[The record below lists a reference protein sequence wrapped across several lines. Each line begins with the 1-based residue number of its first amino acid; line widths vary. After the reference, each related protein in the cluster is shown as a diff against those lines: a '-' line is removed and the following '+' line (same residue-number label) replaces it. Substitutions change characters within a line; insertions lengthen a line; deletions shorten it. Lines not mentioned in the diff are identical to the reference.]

1 MKSSGNIGERIVL
14 ARKRKGLSLRALEA
28 AMDGLVS
35 AQAIGKYER
44 GEMIPGSK
52 VLIALAKALDVTIPY
67 LVSPQQ
73 ARLQNV
79 DFRKKASTTAK
90 ERARV
95 EAEVLQAVERYLQI
109 EQILGLPS
117 ERWEQ
122 PFEPV
127 ELDSL
132 EEAEAVAARVRQE
145 WNLGDAP
152 IRDLTE
158 LLEEKGIK
166 VLLLDLPET
175 VSGLT
180 CMVQR
185 EGHPDV
191 PVIVVNHGH
200 VLERRR
206 HTLAHE
212 LAHRLVIGSEE
223 WIEKAMD
230 RIAGAVLVPEAPVLA
245 ELGRPRQSVSYRE
258 IMLLKRHFRVSA
270 ISLWVR
276 LYRLQIIGESTY
288 QNAYRTFARTWRKDE
303 PEALESEPG
312 TLEQPNRFQR
322 LCFRALSEGLISLVK
337 AAELLQMPVDQ
348 VVKGWRGPGPAC
360 GLGPED

>member
-1 MKSSGNIGERIVL
+1 MESSANIGERIVL

-28 AMDGLVS
+28 AMAGLVT

-52 VLIALAKALDVTIPY
+52 VLMALAKALDVTIPY

-73 ARLQNV
+73 ARLERV
-79 DFRKKASTTAK
+79 DFRKKASTSAK
-90 ERARV
+90 DRARV

-117 ERWEQ
+117 EKWEQ

-127 ELDSL
+127 TLANPY
-132 EEAEAVAARVRQE
+132 EAEAVALRVREE
-145 WNLGDAP
+145 WKLGEAP
-152 IRDLTE
+152 IRDMTE

-166 VLLLDLPET
+166 VLLLALPDA

-185 EGHPDV
+185 VGHPDV
-191 PVIVVNHGH
+191 PVVVVNQGH

-212 LAHRLVIGSEE
+212 LAHRLVSGPEE
-223 WIEKAMD
+223 WIEKAVD
-230 RIAGAVLVPEAPVLA
+230 RLAGALLVPERPVFA
-245 ELGRPRQSVSYRE
+245 ELGRSRHSVSYRE
-258 IMLLKRHFRVSA
+258 MILLKQHFRVSA

-276 LYRLQIIGESTY
+276 LYHLGITNESTY
-288 QNAYRTFARTWRKDE
+288 KNAYRSFARGWRSIE
-303 PEALESEPG
+303 PEAIETEPG

-337 AAELLQMPVDQ
+337 ASELLQLPVDD
-348 VVKGWRGPGPAC
+348 VVKGWRGPRV
-360 GLGPED
+360 

>member
-1 MKSSGNIGERIVL
+1 MKSSANIGERIFL

-73 ARLQNV
+73 ARLQKV
-79 DFRKKASTTAK
+79 DFRKKASTSVK
-90 ERARV
+90 DRARV

-127 ELDSL
+127 LLASLD
-132 EEAEAVAARVRQE
+132 EAEAVAVRVRQE
-145 WNLGDAP
+145 WNLGEAP
-152 IRDLTE
+152 IRDMTE

-166 VLLLDLPET
+166 VLLLDLPDA

-185 EGHPDV
+185 VGHLDV
-191 PVIVVNHGH
+191 PVIVVNQGH

-212 LAHRLVIGSEE
+212 LAHRLVVAPEE
-223 WIEKAMD
+223 WIEKAVD
-230 RIAGAVLVPEAPVLA
+230 RLAGALLVPAGPVLA
-245 ELGRPRQSVSYRE
+245 ELGRPRHSVSYRE
-258 IMLLKRHFRVSA
+258 IILLKQHFRVSA

-276 LYRLQIIGESTY
+276 LYRLGIINESTY
-288 QNAYRTFARTWRKDE
+288 QNAYRTFARGWRSVE
-303 PEALESEPG
+303 PEAIENEPG
-312 TLEQPNRFQR
+312 SLEQPNRFQR

-337 AAELLQMPVDQ
+337 ASELLQLPVDD
-348 VVKGWRGPGPAC
+348 VLKGWRGP
-360 GLGPED
+360 ED

>member
-1 MKSSGNIGERIVL
+1 MKSSTGIGERIVL

-44 GEMIPGSK
+44 GEMVPGSK
-52 VLIALAKALDVTIPY
+52 VLMALARALDVTIPY

-73 ARLQNV
+73 ARLQKV
-79 DFRKKASTTAK
+79 DFRKKASTTVK
-90 ERARV
+90 DRARV

-109 EQILGLPS
+109 EQILGLSS
-117 ERWEQ
+117 ESWEQ

-127 ELDSL
+127 VLTELD
-132 EEAEAVAARVRQE
+132 EAEAVAVRVRQE
-145 WNLGDAP
+145 WNLGESP
-152 IRDLTE
+152 IRDMTE

-166 VLLLDLPET
+166 VLLLDLPDA

-180 CMVQR
+180 CMVER

-191 PVIVVNHGH
+191 PVIVVNQGH

-212 LAHRLVIGSEE
+212 LAHRLVVGPEE
-223 WIEKAMD
+223 WIEKVVD
-230 RIAGAVLVPEAPVLA
+230 RVAGGLLVPPGPVLA
-245 ELGRPRQSVSYRE
+245 ELGRSRQSISYRE
-258 IMLLKRHFRVSA
+258 LMLLKKHFRVSA

-276 LYRLQIIGESTY
+276 LYRLGITNESTY
-288 QNAYRTFARTWRKDE
+288 QNAYRTFARSWRSVE
-303 PEALESEPG
+303 PEPLERRPDD
-312 TLEQPNRFQR
+312 LEQPNRFQR

-337 AAELLQMPVDQ
+337 ASELMQLPVDD
-348 VVKGWRGPGPAC
+348 VVRGWRGP
-360 GLGPED
+360 ED